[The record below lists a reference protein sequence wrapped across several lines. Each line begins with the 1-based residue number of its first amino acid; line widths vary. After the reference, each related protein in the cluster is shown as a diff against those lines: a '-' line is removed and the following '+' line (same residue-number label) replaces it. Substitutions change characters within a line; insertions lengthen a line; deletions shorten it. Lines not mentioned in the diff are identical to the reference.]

1 MARSKILNIGGDRV
15 SFEYDKDGNIR
26 GILDHSD
33 PFNPKPID
41 PTTNEFTDI
50 LRTDTA
56 ILAYNFNKFGGDK
69 DSYSNT
75 LSLPTREEQIA
86 FFNGEDKAGDNT
98 ENIIEETVY
107 PNIDDGIANP
117 NLATQSPAFAAYKS
131 TRKMRS
137 GTDFYTYPLDI
148 DPMQDHLKISKY
160 TYARNEEENLSDNRP
175 GVQGS
180 RPIRV
185 EEETIKN
192 TSGESFRNFG
202 IRLNPFDN
210 REIVRPVKLERVVE
224 GDSML
229 GSQLQGSVMLP
240 MPKVVDT
247 NGCEWGESEVNIFGL
262 AALGVIEQGG
272 KLVRR
277 GAERLFG
284 QRGDLGETRALEGVE
299 KKDIEA
305 VQQITRKT
313 KAGKSGA
320 FQNLKPGASALT
332 NAFAAEAT
340 ARITGQTISQDQI
353 LARTSGRVLNPN
365 AELLFQGPVLRD
377 FNFDFLMIARS
388 EKEGKEIRKI
398 IRWFKSGMAPKYNN
412 STFLQTPDVFKLEYK
427 NGVGDGDILKTV
439 NRFSPG
445 GLALRTIAVDYAPS
459 GYWSA
464 YQDSQPVALKMSLN
478 FAELRPIY
486 SQDQNREELKDTVGY

>member
-1 MARSKILNIGGDRV
+1 MAKSKIYKVDGRRV
-15 SFEYDKDGNIR
+15 SYEFNSDGQII
-26 GILDHSD
+26 GVLDHSD
-33 PFNPKPID
+33 RNNPKPVD
-41 PTTNEFTDI
+41 PRTDLFTDI
-50 LRTDTA
+50 VSDRNALTA
-56 ILAYNFNKFGGDK
+56 SNFNNYGGNK
-69 DSYSNT
+69 DSYT
-75 LSLPTREEQIA
+75 RVISLPSQEELNQ
-86 FFNGEDKAGDNT
+86 FYGVENKSDDNT
-98 ENIIEETVY
+98 QNIIEETVY
-107 PNIDDGIANP
+107 PNIDDGVANP
-117 NLATQSPAFAAYKS
+117 NLATQSSAFAAYKS
-131 TRKMRS
+131 TRRMQS

-160 TYARNEEENLSDNRP
+160 TYKRNEDFEEIGS
-175 GVQGS
+175 GSVQGS
-180 RPIRV
+180 QPSQFVETTNLRNTFGEQLSNIRRSK
-185 EEETIKN
+185 ENQIK
-192 TSGESFRNFG
+192 
-202 IRLNPFDN
+202 
-210 REIVRPVKLERVVE
+210 PVKLERVVE
-224 GDSML
+224 GNSML

-262 AALGVIEQGG
+262 AALGTIEAGG
-272 KLVRR
+272 KLVR
-277 GAERLFG
+277 GGLNFDPG
-284 QRGDLGETRALEGVE
+284 LGKFEGTEALSGVE
-299 KKDIEA
+299 KDDLKA
-305 VQQITRKT
+305 VQDITRKT
-313 KAGKSGA
+313 QQGKTGI
-320 FQNLKPGASALT
+320 FKNIKPGASALT

-340 ARITGQTISQDQI
+340 ARVTGQTISQDQI

-398 IRWFKSGMAPKYNN
+398 IRWFKSGMAPKFNN
-412 STFLQTPDVFKLEYK
+412 STFLQTPDVFTLEYK

-486 SQDQNREELKDTVGY
+486 SQDQNQDELIDTVGY

>member
-33 PFNPKPID
+33 RFNPKPID

-137 GTDFYTYPLDI
+137 GTDFFTYPLDI

-160 TYARNEEENLSDNRP
+160 TYARNEEENLDDSNRP

-192 TSGESFRNFG
+192 TSGEFYRNLG

-262 AALGVIEQGG
+262 AALGTIETGG
-272 KLVRR
+272 KLIRR
-277 GAERLFG
+277 GLFG
-284 QRGDLGETRALEGVE
+284 NPNAEKLGQTEALSGTE
-299 KKDIEA
+299 KEDIKA
-305 VQQITRKT
+305 VQKITRKT
-313 KAGKSGA
+313 QAGGTGVFS
-320 FQNLKPGASALT
+320 NIRPGGSALL

-340 ARITGQTISQDQI
+340 ARVTGQTISQDQI

-398 IRWFKSGMAPKYNN
+398 IRWFKSGMAPKFNN

-486 SQDQNREELKDTVGY
+486 SQDQNREEMEGTVGY

>member
-1 MARSKILNIGGDRV
+1 MAKSKKFRVDGRWVSYEFNSDGQIIGV
-15 SFEYDKDGNIR
+15 
-26 GILDHSD
+26 LDHSN
-33 PFNPKPID
+33 PFKPKPVD
-41 PTTNEFTDI
+41 PRTDLFTD
-50 LRTDTA
+50 LVSDRKALTA
-56 ILAYNFNKFGGDK
+56 SNFNNYGGNK
-69 DSYSNT
+69 KSYSDT
-75 LSLPTREEQIA
+75 VSLPSQEELNAHYGIE
-86 FFNGEDKAGDNT
+86 NKSDDNT

-131 TRKMRS
+131 TRKMQS
-137 GTDFYTYPLDI
+137 GTDFFTYPLDI

-160 TYARNEEENLSDNRP
+160 IYARNEDS
-175 GVQGS
+175 GVKSSVQGA
-180 RPIRV
+180 RPPRV
-185 EEETIKN
+185 DTITVPNTFGEKLYNIGLKEERQIK
-192 TSGESFRNFG
+192 
-202 IRLNPFDN
+202 
-210 REIVRPVKLERVVE
+210 PVKLERVFTE

-229 GSQLQGSVMLP
+229 GNQLQGSVMLP

-262 AALGVIEQGG
+262 AALGTIEQGG
-272 KLVRR
+272 KLIRR
-277 GAERLFG
+277 GLFG
-284 QRGDLGETRALEGVE
+284 NPSAEKLGQTEALSGVE
-299 KKDIEA
+299 KEDIKAAQE
-305 VQQITRKT
+305 ITRK
-313 KAGKSGA
+313 AQSGKTGI
-320 FQNLKPGASALT
+320 FKNIKPGGSALL

-340 ARITGQTISQDQI
+340 ARVTGQSISQDQI

-412 STFLQTPDVFKLEYK
+412 STFLKTPDVFKLEYK

-445 GLALRTIAVDYAPS
+445 GLALRTVAVDYAPS

-464 YQDSQPVALKMSLN
+464 YQDSQPVAIKMSLN

-486 SQDQNREELKDTVGY
+486 SQDQNHHNMEDTVGN